1 MNNVQTLTQSRKKR
15 NSKSFISNVIR
26 YKFLY
31 LLILPTVILFIIYN
45 YFPMYGIVIAF
56 QDYKP
61 HLGIEGMFSKATWVG
76 LKHFRNFISSFYF
89 KRLMINTIRISLLKI
104 LFGFPAPIILALFL
118 NEVRCVKFK
127 KVAQTIS
134 YLPHF
139 LSWVILSGI
148 LTSLLSPTNG
158 TINQIIKAMGGE
170 PIDFLTNNRT
180 FIWVLV
186 FSSVWQGVGWN
197 SIIYLANISGID
209 PQLYE
214 SALIDGAT
222 RFQQMIYI
230 TLPSLYNLMS
240 ILLIMNMGGI
250 LNAGFE
256 QVLMLYSPLV
266 YETGDIIDTFVYRAG
281 IQELQYSYSSAV
293 NLFKTVIGFSLL
305 LITNFIAGKLGKETL
320 L

>member
-1 MNNVQTLTQSRKKR
+1 MKNVQALTQSKKKR
-15 NSKSFISNVIR
+15 NSNGFISNINK

-31 LLILPTVILFIIYN
+31 LLILPAIIIFIIYS

-76 LKHFRNFISSFYF
+76 FKHFKNFISSFYF
-89 KRLMINTIRISLLKI
+89 NRLMINTLRISLLKI

-118 NEVRCVKFK
+118 NEVRCAKFK
-127 KVAQTIS
+127 KITQTIS

-158 TINQIIKAMGGE
+158 TLNQIIMAMGGE
-170 PIDFLTNNRT
+170 PVDFLTNNST

-222 RFQQMIYI
+222 RFQQMRYI

-293 NLFKTVIGFSLL
+293 SLFKTVIGFSLL
-305 LITNFIAGKLGKETL
+305 LTANFIAGKLGKETL